1 MSHTCVL
8 YESRMSQGYNVLI
21 RMIYHPLMG
30 SDKDQKQGEWS
41 TSHGDDLIRIRDDL
55 IGINDDP
62 IRDQV
67 QV

>member
-1 MSHTCVL
+1 
-8 YESRMSQGYNVLI
+8 
-21 RMIYHPLMG
+21 MIYHPSMG